1 MRPGLLVVVSGP
13 AGVGKG
19 SIVRK
24 MMERTGDVV
33 LSISATSRPPRP
45 DESEGKNYFFRSRE
59 QFEDMIKNDQL
70 IEWTEYC
77 GNYYG
82 TPKEFVLSEIEKGH
96 IVILEIEVEGA
107 LNVKRIFNDCVLC
120 FILPPDFSELEKR
133 LRGRATE
140 TEQNIRR
147 RLTRAR
153 EEFQLIDQY
162 DYIVLNDTVN
172 AAAQRFVNIIES
184 EQMRTIRNKELI
196 NNFKE
201 HLRSEQK

>member
-1 MRPGLLVVVSGP
+1 MKPGLLVVLSGP

-24 MMERTGDVV
+24 VMERTGDAV
-33 LSISATSRPPRP
+33 LSISATSRSPRHGER
-45 DESEGKNYFFRSRE
+45 DGKNYFFRSRE
-59 QFEDMIKNDQL
+59 QFEDMIRNGQL

-82 TPKEFVLSEIEKGH
+82 TPKEFVLSEIGKGH

-140 TEQNIRR
+140 TEQSIGK
-147 RLTRAR
+147 RLARAK
-153 EEFQLIDQY
+153 EEFRLIDQY
-162 DYIVLNDTVN
+162 DYIILNDTVD
-172 AAAQRFVNIIES
+172 AAVQRFVNIIES